1 MPTFLHVGCG
11 LLDKRDTT
19 RGFAAPEWEE
29 VRLDINPDA
38 KPDVVASMTDMS
50 EIPDGTMDALY
61 SSHNIEHL
69 YPTEVLTALREF
81 ARVLKPDG
89 FAVITCPDL
98 QSVAAVVATGK
109 LLEPLYESGMGP
121 ISPID
126 ILYGHR
132 ASMAEGNMFMAH
144 RTGFTQSAL
153 RLFLVRAGFAGA
165 VVRQRASHYDLW
177 AAATRLPTTEERLR
191 ELALTHFPGPR
202 PNNP

>member
-1 MPTFLHVGCG
+1 M
-11 LLDKRDTT
+11 
-19 RGFAAPEWEE
+19 
-29 VRLDINPDA
+29 
-38 KPDVVASMTDMS
+38 
-50 EIPDGTMDALY
+50 
-61 SSHNIEHL
+61 
-69 YPTEVLTALREF
+69 
-81 ARVLKPDG
+81 
-89 FAVITCPDL
+89 
-98 QSVAAVVATGK
+98 ATGK